1 MVWGVTIRAAVRYD
15 IGMKPIRL
23 IIVLV
28 ACAILGSMLP
38 LLAADD
44 PPAAAPLADFTRE
57 WRDDPV
63 WFDGKAEI
71 AEYEAT
77 RTIYGRQRHYT
88 ATFMTNKEHADPET
102 KTKSAEGT
110 GRSVFKFHVREDI
123 PTQKYTY
130 HYSTMC
136 YVGTDD
142 LKSLKLDMGSQEDCG
157 ASFKQFINHQGE
169 LTWRQFSYFPK
180 QGHRA
185 GAYEPPDNYAFED
198 ALPLVLRGY
207 PFDEPGHDVILQLLP
222 DQTTTRLSPA
232 ATWPAV
238 VNFRGTERLQLP
250 IGEIEAYK
258 IAVAVPRKAPAG
270 LAGRH
275 WHYWFAADP
284 KLRHVMVAYE
294 GPDGITYRLKSL
306 RREAYWVN

>member
-1 MVWGVTIRAAVRYD
+1 MVWGVTIRAAGRYD

-44 PPAAAPLADFTRE
+44 PPADAPLADFTRE

-77 RTIYGRQRHYT
+77 RTIYGQQRRYT

-102 KTKSAEGT
+102 KTKSAEGN

-157 ASFKQFINHQGE
+157 ASFKQYVNHQGVV
-169 LTWRQFSYFPK
+169 TWHQISYFPDE
-180 QGHRA
+180 GHRKRY
-185 GAYEPPDNYAFED
+185 YEPPDNYAFQD

-207 PFDEPGHDVILQLLP
+207 PFDKPTPLKLNLLP
-222 DQTTTRLSPA
+222 DQTNTRWSAFKPVA
-232 ATWPAV
+232 ATVSHGGA
-238 VNFRGTERLQLP
+238 EELDLP
-250 IGEIEAYK
+250 IGTL
-258 IAVAVPRKAPAG
+258 KAHRLDVGPH
-270 LAGRH
+270 R
-275 WHYWFAADP
+275 YWFAADP
-284 KLRHVMVAYE
+284 GLRHVMVAYE
-294 GPDGITYRLKSL
+294 GPNGITYRLKSL